1 MNLCAEAEREEVTQE
16 DLDQAS
22 ADVVPSRDK
31 RMLEYMEM
39 LAVFECSARRMLPDQ
54 YREMET
60 TEVLE
65 RLDLLRSQLGRR
77 AM

>member
-1 MNLCAEAEREEVTQE
+1 
-16 DLDQAS
+16 
-22 ADVVPSRDK
+22 
-31 RMLEYMEM
+31 MEM
-39 LAVFECSARRMLPDQ
+39 LAVFECSARRMLPEQ

-65 RLDLLRSQLGRR
+65 RLDRLRSQLGRR